1 MENITVIIPIHE
13 LHEELLANAI
23 KSVDTQQSVKSKLNV
38 LLVYPKELDLSLN
51 LFLKKNKFKNLKID
65 KLVNTNKTD
74 FQSQINTAV
83 QNLTT
88 EYFSIL
94 EFDDEYSN
102 IYFRNVDKYINQ
114 YPDIEGFLP
123 LMVEVDNDGNVVKL
137 TNEFVWSKSFVNDNE
152 FGYLTNEMLQDFS
165 YFFISG
171 GIFKK
176 DKFIECGGL
185 KTNFDVSAVYEF
197 LLRYTYNNN
206 KIYVIPKIGYSHLNE
221 REGSATKQF
230 IVKYKE
236 GDSKEEFERARK
248 EHIFNK

>member
-1 MENITVIIPIHE
+1 MENLTVIIPIHE
-13 LHEELLANAI
+13 LNEDLLANAI
-23 KSVDTQQSVKSKLNV
+23 KSVNTQQTVKSKINV
-38 LLVYPKELDLSLN
+38 LLVYPKELELSLN
-51 LFLKKNKFKNLKID
+51 LFIKKNKFKNLIID
-65 KLVNTNKTD
+65 KLLNTGKTD

-83 QNLTT
+83 KNIST

-102 IYFRNVDKYINQ
+102 IYFRNIEKYINH
-114 YPDIEGFLP
+114 YPEIEGFLP
-123 LMVEVDNDGNVVKL
+123 LMVEVDKSGDVMKL

-171 GIFKK
+171 GVFKK

-197 LLRYTYNNN
+197 LLRFTYTNNRV
-206 KIYVIPKIGYSHLNE
+206 YVIPKIGYSHLND
-221 REGSATKQF
+221 REGSATRQF
-230 IVKYKE
+230 IAKYKE

-248 EHIFNK
+248 EHIFSK